1 MSPKLS
7 PGLFWSQWVW
17 AVTWFWWA
25 RATTWSWWVEL
36 PLDSDETDL
45 LPHLPHLMNLSRTW
59 SWWVWPVTWS
69 WWVWFVTCH
78 LVHFK
83 LMTVPLDPDEP
94 ELQSNPPNFTKLMS
108 CCLILMSL
116 MSCHLAHLILTILSC
131 RLIYLTSR
139 KWVVIWSWWVWVV
152 TWPTWFWRSWT
163 ATWSLMSLSCNLLI
177 LSDETEL

>member
-139 KWVVIWSWWVWVV
+139 KASLRVCGAFCAHTQWQSIFRWV
-152 TWPTWFWRSWT
+152 
-163 ATWSLMSLSCNLLI
+163 LSCHLAYFDPN
-177 LSDETEL
+177 EFEL